1 MISITTL
8 AKIKMAAEKAD
19 DFDVEALL
27 EETYNKVQPL
37 PVPDDESVV
46 SKEASNRA
54 IRIILNKFFEAAPI
68 NATVWAFMKF
78 LTSYVTMR
86 GLMVTVCSTLGVTTH
101 WSTPHDHTPQPPT
114 HLFLINAQHTI

>member
-37 PVPDDESVV
+37 PVPDDELVV
-46 SKEASNRA
+46 SKEASNCA

-68 NATVWAFMKF
+68 NATVWGFMKF
-78 LTSYVTMR
+78 LTSYVITYNEGFNGN
-86 GLMVTVCSTLGVTTH
+86 GLFYIRCYDTLEH
-101 WSTPHDHTPQPPT
+101 SS
-114 HLFLINAQHTI
+114 